1 MVRHIVSW
9 NFKPELTPEQRK
21 AVGEEVVTKLNALKD
36 KIPCLVEIKA
46 FCPPLDSSNCDLALY
61 SEVAEVAHLPLY
73 QNHPEHQAVVKI
85 IKANFTDRRCID
97 TDC

>member
-9 NFKPELTPEQRK
+9 NFNPDLTPEQRK
-21 AVGEEVVTKLNALKD
+21 AVGEEVVSKLTALKD

-46 FCPPLDSSNCDLALY
+46 FCPPLDSSSCDLALY
-61 SEVAEVAHLPLY
+61 SEVEKVEDLPVY